1 MLRKS
6 LPLLLL
12 LGLPLALAPVAARAD
27 GEGQLN
33 LRIEK
38 LRNDK
43 GRVLCL
49 LFSAQSQD
57 GFPLDPKKALA
68 SAEAKVQGKVAVCEF
83 KGIAPGNYA
92 ICGFHDENG
101 NEELDLGVFGIPK
114 EGIVSSRN
122 APARFGPPKFKDA
135 VFEFAGSATELRAK
149 IHYYL

>member
-1 MLRKS
+1 MMRT
-6 LPLLLL
+6 LLSVSFL
-12 LGLPLALAPVAARAD
+12 LGLLLVASPSRAD
-27 GEGQLN
+27 GEGQLS

-49 LFSAQSQD
+49 LFPTQE

-68 SAEAKVQGKVAVCEF
+68 SAEAKIKDRVAVCEF
-83 KGIAPGNYA
+83 KGIAAGSYA
-92 ICGFHDENG
+92 ICGFHDENT
-101 NEELDLGVFGIPK
+101 NEELDLGAFGIPK

-135 VFEFAGSATELRAK
+135 VFDYAGALSQLTAK

>member
-1 MLRKS
+1 MLRTLLS
-6 LPLLLL
+6 LLFL
-12 LGLPLALAPVAARAD
+12 LGLLTSGSARAE
-27 GEGQLN
+27 GEGQLS

-49 LFSAQSQD
+49 LFSSQE

-68 SAEAKVQGKVAVCEF
+68 SAEAKIQDRVAVCEF
-83 KGIAPGNYA
+83 KGVAAGHYA

-101 NEELDLGVFGIPK
+101 NEELDLGIFGIPK

-122 APARFGPPKFKDA
+122 APARVGPPKFKDA
-135 VFEFAGSATELRAK
+135 VFDYAGALSELKAK